1 MKLRKFVSI
10 VLAVLLLTALLPV
23 SASAAVKLPKGY
35 QALAENERFIVGV
48 NTSNCF
54 FCVADKAVGEV
65 FESNPSNWKT
75 DKKATGS
82 NKTKLQSQLIVT
94 VLRGE
99 TGNTETVNSQA
110 GSVGKGT
117 VKLQKVDDGLRI
129 LYTFKDYGITV
140 PLYVTIAEDCFRVYV
155 PANEIEE
162 TTGDQLLDVEI
173 APLLGA
179 SGTRDE
185 GYILIPDGSGALIH
199 FNNGKTKAGA
209 YKAQVYGSDKTFAAT
224 VDNNTMLRAALPVLG
239 MDCGDY
245 GLMVVA
251 TQGDAHAYV
260 NAAVSGVTHSYN
272 TMSFS
277 FSVRA
282 KGEYT
287 IGEENYNARTVNLYQ
302 QDKST
307 EGRYEVSYYPL
318 PEGACDWLAMADAYG
333 EMLLGDRA
341 ADAEKRVSLRLYG
354 MIYKD
359 KPFLGI
365 PVSSA
370 IALTPYARAAE
381 MLQQL
386 KDAGVPVVAEYLNW
400 NNSAARNR
408 MGGVKASGTLGGQK
422 AMKALLETSK
432 QAGAPVYFTTN
443 ALSFSS
449 ENALIAR
456 FTDAATKLSSFPV
469 ELHTFAISTHKEDET
484 IAPDYVVK
492 ADRAADRAAEMVA
505 AYGKLGAK
513 ASLGD
518 AANLLYSDYTSKNG
532 NRSALK
538 AAVTKMLDDAGKT
551 LMSWPNAYA
560 LPYAAYVTDV
570 PQESSNLSLAD
581 ETVPFYAQV
590 LQGRVGFSGAAVNLA
605 DEPRVA
611 FLHALETG
619 ADLAF
624 TVAAENT
631 DELRFSDDSALY
643 AIRFDDWKETI
654 AAMHAELSGARAQL
668 DSLVSREAAGETVVL
683 KYANGAV
690 LIVNYDTAAAQT
702 AYGPVEGLSYLIV
715 PGEEAAQ

>member
-1 MKLRKFVSI
+1 MKLKKILSI
-10 VLAVLLLTALLPV
+10 LLSLVLLTALLPA

-35 QALAENERFIVGV
+35 QALVENDRFIVGV

-54 FCVADKAVGEV
+54 FCVADKALGEV
-65 FESNPSNWKT
+65 FESNPANWKT

-82 NKTKLQSQLIVT
+82 NKTKLQSQMVVT

-99 TGNTETVNSQA
+99 TENTETVNSQV
-110 GSVGKGT
+110 GSVSKGS

-155 PANEIEE
+155 PADEIEE
-162 TTGDQLLDVEI
+162 TTADKLLDMEI

-179 SGTRDE
+179 TGTKDE
-185 GYILIPDGSGALIH
+185 GYILIPDGSGALIR
-199 FNNGKTKAGA
+199 FNNGKTKAGS

-245 GLMVVA
+245 GLMAVA

-260 NAAVSGVTHSYN
+260 NAAVSGVTNSYN
-272 TMSFS
+272 TMNFS

-287 IGEENYNARTVNLYQ
+287 IGDENYNARTVNLYQ

-307 EGRYEVSYYPL
+307 LGRYEVSYYPL
-318 PEGACDWLAMADAYG
+318 PEGACDWTSMADAYG
-333 EMLLGDRA
+333 NLLLGDRT
-341 ADAEKRVSLRLYG
+341 AEAESRVSLRFEG

-365 PVSSA
+365 PVSTA
-370 IALTPYARAAE
+370 IALTPYDSAAE
-381 MLQQL
+381 ILQVL
-386 KDAGVPVVAEYLNW
+386 ADVGIPAVAEYQNW
-400 NNSAARNR
+400 NNNTARNR
-408 MGGVKASGTLGGQK
+408 MGGVKASGTLGGSK
-422 AMKALLETSK
+422 AFSALLEK
-432 QAGAPVYFTTN
+432 AERLDAPVYFTTN

-469 ELHTFAISTHKEDET
+469 ELHTFSISTHKEDET
-484 IAPDYVVK
+484 IAHDYVIK
-492 ADRAADRAAEMVA
+492 ADKAADKAADLLA

-518 AANLLYSDYTSKNG
+518 AANLLYSDYTSKTG

-538 AAVTKMLDDAGKT
+538 AAVTELLDGAGAT

-570 PQESSNLSLAD
+570 PMHSSSLSLAD
-581 ETVPFYAQV
+581 EAVPFYARV

-605 DEPRVA
+605 DEPRTA
-611 FLHALETG
+611 FLYALESG
-619 ADLAF
+619 GDLAF
-624 TVAAENT
+624 TLAAENT

-643 AIRFDDWKETI
+643 AIRFEDWKDTI
-654 AAMHAELSGARAQL
+654 IAMQTELNAVRSGL
-668 DSLVSREAAGETVVL
+668 GGLISRESAGKTVTLRHDGGVL
-683 KYANGAV
+683 V
-690 LIVNYDTAAAQT
+690 LNYDTAAAQT
-702 AYGPVEGLSYLIV
+702 AFGPVEGLGYLIV

>member
-1 MKLRKFVSI
+1 MKLKKILSI
-10 VLAVLLLTALLPV
+10 LLSLVLLTALLPV
-23 SASAAVKLPKGY
+23 FAAAAVKLPKGY
-35 QALAENERFIVGV
+35 QALVENNRFIVGV

-54 FCVADKAVGEV
+54 FCVADKALGEV
-65 FESNPSNWKT
+65 FESNPANWKT

-82 NKTKLQSQLIVT
+82 NKTKLQSQMVVT

-99 TGNTETVNSQA
+99 TENTETVNSQV
-110 GSVGKGT
+110 GSVSKGS

-155 PANEIEE
+155 PADEIEE
-162 TTGDQLLDVEI
+162 TTADKLLDMEI

-179 SGTRDE
+179 TGTRDE
-185 GYILIPDGSGALIH
+185 GYILIPDGSGALIR
-199 FNNGKTKAGA
+199 FNNGKTKAGS

-245 GLMVVA
+245 GLMAVA

-260 NAAVSGVTHSYN
+260 NAAVSGVTNSYN
-272 TMSFS
+272 TMNFS

-307 EGRYEVSYYPL
+307 LGRYEVSYYPL
-318 PEGACDWLAMADAYG
+318 PEGACDWMAMADAYG
-333 EMLLGDRA
+333 NLLLGDRT
-341 ADAEKRVSLRLYG
+341 AEAESRVSLRFEG

-365 PVSSA
+365 PVSTA
-370 IALTPYARAAE
+370 IALTPYDSAAE
-381 MLQQL
+381 ILQVL
-386 KDAGVPVVAEYLNW
+386 ADAGIPAVAEYQNW
-400 NNSAARNR
+400 NNNTARNR
-408 MGGVKASGTLGGQK
+408 MGGVKASGTLGGSK
-422 AMKALLETSK
+422 AFSALLEK
-432 QAGAPVYFTTN
+432 AERLDAPVYFTTN

-469 ELHTFAISTHKEDET
+469 ELHTFSISTHKEDET
-484 IAPDYVVK
+484 IAHDYVIK
-492 ADRAADRAAEMVA
+492 ADKAADKAADLLA

-518 AANLLYSDYTSKNG
+518 AANLLYSDYTSKTG

-538 AAVTKMLDDAGKT
+538 AAVTELLDGAGAT

-570 PQESSNLSLAD
+570 PMHASSLSLAD
-581 ETVPFYAQV
+581 EAVPFYARV

-605 DEPRVA
+605 DEPRTV
-611 FLHALETG
+611 FLYALDSG
-619 ADLAF
+619 GDLAF
-624 TVAAENT
+624 TLAAENT

-643 AIRFDDWKETI
+643 AIRFEDWKDTI
-654 AAMHAELSGARAQL
+654 IAMQTELNAVRSGL
-668 DSLVSREAAGETVVL
+668 GSLISREAADKTVTLRHDGGVL
-683 KYANGAV
+683 V
-690 LIVNYDTAAAQT
+690 LNYDTAAAQT
-702 AYGPVEGLSYLIV
+702 AFGPVEGLGYLIV

>member
-1 MKLRKFVSI
+1 MKLKKFVSI
-10 VLAVLLLTALLPV
+10 VLAVLLLTALLPG

-35 QALAENERFIVGV
+35 QALAENDRFIVGV

-54 FCVADKAVGEV
+54 FCVADKELGEV

-82 NKTKLQSQLIVT
+82 NKTKLQSQLVIT

-99 TGNTETVNSQA
+99 TENTETVNSQV
-110 GSVGKGT
+110 GSVSKGS

-162 TTGDQLLDVEI
+162 TTADKLMDVEI

-179 SGTRDE
+179 SGTNDE

-199 FNNGKTKAGA
+199 FNNGKTKAGS

-224 VDNNTMLRAALPVLG
+224 IDNNTMLRAALPVLG
-239 MDCGDY
+239 MNYSDY
-245 GLMVVA
+245 GLMAVA

-260 NAAVSGVTHSYN
+260 NAAVSGVTNSYN

-302 QDKST
+302 QDKAT

-318 PEGACDWLAMADAYG
+318 PKDACNWLAMADAYG
-333 EMLLGDRA
+333 GMLLGEKA
-341 ADAEKRVSLRLYG
+341 ADAESRVSLRFEG

-365 PVSSA
+365 PVSTA
-370 IALTPYARAAE
+370 ISLTPYARAAE
-381 MLQQL
+381 MLRSFHE
-386 KDAGVPVVAEYLNW
+386 AGIPTVAEYVNW
-400 NNSAARNR
+400 NNNAARNR
-408 MGGVKASGTLGGQK
+408 MGGVKASGTLGGRK
-422 AMKALLETSK
+422 GMAALLEAAEQTGD
-432 QAGAPVYFTTN
+432 QVYFTTN

-469 ELHTFAISTHKEDET
+469 ELHTFSISTHKEDEN
-484 IAPDYVVK
+484 IVPDYVLK
-492 ADRAADRAAEMVA
+492 AEKVAGKTADLVA
-505 AYGKLGAK
+505 AYDKLGAK

-518 AANLLYSDYTSKNG
+518 AANLLYSDYTSKTG
-532 NRSALK
+532 NRSVLM
-538 AAVTKMLDDAGKT
+538 AAVSGALQSAGDT

-560 LPYAAYVTDV
+560 LRYAAYVADV
-570 PQESSNLSLAD
+570 PMTSSNLSLTD
-581 ETVPFYAQV
+581 ETVPFYARV
-590 LQGRVGFSGAAVNLA
+590 LEGRVGFSGAAVNLA
-605 DEPRVA
+605 DEPRKA
-611 FLHALETG
+611 FLYALETG
-619 ADLAF
+619 GDLAF
-624 TVAAENT
+624 TLAAENT
-631 DELRFSDDSALY
+631 DELRFSDDSAFY
-643 AIRFDDWKETI
+643 AIRFEDWQETI
-654 AAMHAELSGARAQL
+654 IAMHTELQTARAQL
-668 DSLVSREAAGETVVL
+668 GSLVSREAAGETVTL
-683 KYANGAV
+683 RYANGTV
-690 LIVNYDTAAAQT
+690 LVLNYDTVAAKT
-702 AYGPVEGLSYLIV
+702 AYGPVEGLNYLIV
-715 PGEEAAQ
+715 AGEEAAQ

>member
-1 MKLRKFVSI
+1 MKLKRFVSI
-10 VLAVLLLTALLPV
+10 MLAVLLLTAMLPV

-82 NKTKLQSQLIVT
+82 NKTRLQSQMVIT
-94 VLRGE
+94 VLRSATE
-99 TGNTETVNSQA
+99 NTETVNSQL
-110 GSVGKGT
+110 GSVSKGA
-117 VKLQKVDDGLRI
+117 VKLQKVDDGLRV
-129 LYTFKDYGITV
+129 LYTFPDFGITV

-155 PANEIEE
+155 PADEIEE
-162 TTGDQLLDVEI
+162 TTADKLLDVEI

-179 SGTRDE
+179 AGTNDE
-185 GYILIPDGSGALIH
+185 GYILIPDGSGALIRI
-199 FNNGKTKAGA
+199 NNGKTKAGA

-245 GLMVVA
+245 GLMAVA

-260 NAAVSGVTHSYN
+260 NAAVAGVTNSYN

-307 EGRYEVSYYPL
+307 SGRYEVSYYPL

-333 EMLLGDRA
+333 EMLLGDRT
-341 ADAEKRVSLRLYG
+341 AEVENRVSLRFEG

-359 KPFLGI
+359 KPFLGS
-365 PVSSA
+365 PVSTA
-370 IALTPYARAAE
+370 IALTPYASAAE

-386 KDAGVPVVAEYLNW
+386 KDEGVPVVAEYLNW

-422 AMKALLETSK
+422 AMTALLETAK
-432 QAGAPVYFTTN
+432 QVGAPVYFTTN

-469 ELHTFAISTHKEDET
+469 ELHTFAISTHKEDDT
-484 IAPDYVVK
+484 IAPDYVLK
-492 ADRAADRAAEMVA
+492 ADRVADKAAELLT
-505 AYGKLGAK
+505 AYDKLGAK
-513 ASLGD
+513 VSLGD

-532 NRSALK
+532 SRSALK
-538 AAVTKMLDDAGKT
+538 AAVTELLDGAGTT

-560 LPYAAYVTDV
+560 LPYAAYVNDV
-570 PQESSNLSLAD
+570 PMMSSDLSLTD
-581 ETVPFYAQV
+581 ETVPFYARM

-605 DEPRVA
+605 DEPRAA

-631 DELRFSDDSALY
+631 DELRFSDDSELY
-643 AIRFDDWKETI
+643 AIRFGDWKETI
-654 AAMHAELSGARAQL
+654 IAMYAELAAARAQL
-668 DSLVSREAAGETVVL
+668 GGLVSREAAGEIVTL
-683 KYANGAV
+683 CYDNGAV
-690 LIVNYDTAAAQT
+690 LVVNYDTAAAQT

>member
-1 MKLRKFVSI
+1 MKLKKILSI
-10 VLAVLLLTALLPV
+10 LLSLVLLTALLPA

-35 QALAENERFIVGV
+35 QALVENDRFIVGV

-54 FCVADKAVGEV
+54 FCVADKALGEV
-65 FESNPSNWKT
+65 FESNPANWKT

-82 NKTKLQSQLIVT
+82 NKTKLQSQMVVT

-99 TGNTETVNSQA
+99 TENTETVNSQV
-110 GSVGKGT
+110 GSVSKGS

-155 PANEIEE
+155 PADEIEE
-162 TTGDQLLDVEI
+162 TTADKLLDMEI

-179 SGTRDE
+179 TGTKDE
-185 GYILIPDGSGALIH
+185 GYILIPDGSGALIR
-199 FNNGKTKAGA
+199 FNNGKTKAGS

-245 GLMVVA
+245 GLMAVA

-260 NAAVSGVTHSYN
+260 NAAVSGVTNSYN
-272 TMSFS
+272 TMNFS

-307 EGRYEVSYYPL
+307 LGRYEVSYYPL
-318 PEGACDWLAMADAYG
+318 PEGACDWTSMADAYG
-333 EMLLGDRA
+333 NLLLGDRT
-341 ADAEKRVSLRLYG
+341 AEAESRVSLRFEG

-365 PVSSA
+365 PVSTA
-370 IALTPYARAAE
+370 IALTPYDSAAE
-381 MLQQL
+381 ILQVL
-386 KDAGVPVVAEYLNW
+386 ADAGIPAVAEYQNW
-400 NNSAARNR
+400 NNNTARNR
-408 MGGVKASGTLGGQK
+408 MGGVKASGTLGGSK
-422 AMKALLETSK
+422 AFSALLEK
-432 QAGAPVYFTTN
+432 AERLDAPVYFTTN

-469 ELHTFAISTHKEDET
+469 ELHTFSISTHKEDET
-484 IAPDYVVK
+484 IAHDYVIK
-492 ADRAADRAAEMVA
+492 ADKAADKAADLLA

-513 ASLGD
+513 VSLGD
-518 AANLLYSDYTSKNG
+518 AANLLYSDYTSKTG

-538 AAVTKMLDDAGKT
+538 AAVTELLDGAGAT

-570 PQESSNLSLAD
+570 PMHASSLSLAD
-581 ETVPFYAQV
+581 EAVPFYARV

-605 DEPRVA
+605 DEPRTA
-611 FLHALETG
+611 FLYALESG
-619 ADLAF
+619 GDLAF
-624 TVAAENT
+624 TLAAENT

-643 AIRFDDWKETI
+643 AIRFEDWKDTI
-654 AAMHAELSGARAQL
+654 IAMQTELNAVRSELG
-668 DSLVSREAAGETVVL
+668 SLISREAAGKTVTLRHDGGVL
-683 KYANGAV
+683 V
-690 LIVNYDTAAAQT
+690 LNYDTAAAQT
-702 AYGPVEGLSYLIV
+702 AFGPVEGLGYLIV

>member
-1 MKLRKFVSI
+1 MKLKKILSI
-10 VLAVLLLTALLPV
+10 LLSLVLLTALLPA

-35 QALAENERFIVGV
+35 QALVENDRFIVGV

-54 FCVADKAVGEV
+54 FCVADKALGEV

-82 NKTKLQSQLIVT
+82 NKTKLQSQMVVT

-99 TGNTETVNSQA
+99 TENTETVNSQV
-110 GSVGKGT
+110 GSVGKGS

-155 PANEIEE
+155 PADEIEE
-162 TTGDQLLDVEI
+162 TTADKLLDVEI

-179 SGTRDE
+179 TGTKDE
-185 GYILIPDGSGALIH
+185 GHILIPDGSGALIR
-199 FNNGKTKAGA
+199 FNNGKTKAGS

-245 GLMVVA
+245 GLMAVA

-260 NAAVSGVTHSYN
+260 NAAVSGVTNSYN
-272 TMSFS
+272 TMNFS

-307 EGRYEVSYYPL
+307 LGRYEVSYYPL
-318 PEGACDWLAMADAYG
+318 PEGACDWMSMADAYG
-333 EMLLGDRA
+333 NLLLGDRT
-341 ADAEKRVSLRLYG
+341 AEVESRVSLRFEG

-365 PVSSA
+365 PVSTA
-370 IALTPYARAAE
+370 IPLMPYDSAAE
-381 MLQQL
+381 ILQVL
-386 KDAGVPVVAEYLNW
+386 ADAGISAVAEYQNW
-400 NNSAARNR
+400 NNNTARNR
-408 MGGVKASGTLGGQK
+408 MGGVKASGTLGGSK
-422 AMKALLETSK
+422 AFSALLEK
-432 QAGAPVYFTTN
+432 AERLDAPMYFTTN

-456 FTDAATKLSSFPV
+456 FSDAATKLSSFPV
-469 ELHTFAISTHKEDET
+469 ELHTFSISTHKEDET
-484 IAPDYVVK
+484 IAHDYVIK
-492 ADRAADRAAEMVA
+492 ADKAADKAADLLA

-518 AANLLYSDYTSKNG
+518 AANLLYSDYTSKTG

-538 AAVTKMLDDAGKT
+538 AAVTELLDGAGAT

-570 PQESSNLSLAD
+570 PMHASNLSLAD
-581 ETVPFYAQV
+581 ETVPFYARV

-605 DEPRVA
+605 DEPRTA
-611 FLHALETG
+611 FLYALESG
-619 ADLAF
+619 GDLAF
-624 TVAAENT
+624 TLAAENT

-643 AIRFDDWKETI
+643 AIRFEDWKDTI
-654 AAMHAELSGARAQL
+654 IAMQTELNAVRSGL
-668 DSLVSREAAGETVVL
+668 GSLISREAAGKTVTLRHDGGVL
-683 KYANGAV
+683 V
-690 LIVNYDTAAAQT
+690 LNYDTAAAQT
-702 AYGPVEGLSYLIV
+702 AFGPVEGLGYLIV

>member
-1 MKLRKFVSI
+1 MKLKRFVSI
-10 VLAVLLLTALLPV
+10 MLAVLLLTAMLPV

-94 VLRGE
+94 VLRGD
-99 TGNTETVNSQA
+99 TGNTETVNSQV
-110 GSVGKGT
+110 GSVNKGT
-117 VKLQKVDDGLRI
+117 VKLQKVDDGLRV
-129 LYTFKDYGITV
+129 LYTFADYGITV
-140 PLYVTIAEDCFRVYV
+140 PLYVTIAEDCFRVYIQ
-155 PANEIEE
+155 ADEIEK
-162 TTGDQLLDVEI
+162 TTADKLLDVEI

-245 GLMVVA
+245 GLMAVA

-277 FSVRA
+277 FTVRA

-302 QDKST
+302 QEKAT

-318 PEGACDWLAMADAYG
+318 PEGACDWMAMADAYG

-341 ADAEKRVSLRLYG
+341 AEAENRVSLRFEG

-365 PVSSA
+365 PVSTA

-386 KDAGVPVVAEYLNW
+386 KEAGVPVVAEYLNW

-422 AMKALLETSK
+422 AMTALLETAK
-432 QAGAPVYFTTN
+432 QVGAPVYFTTN

-469 ELHTFAISTHKEDET
+469 ELHTFAISTHKEDDT
-484 IAPDYVVK
+484 IAPDYVLK
-492 ADRAADRAAEMVA
+492 ADRVADKAAELLA
-505 AYGKLGAK
+505 AYDKLGARV
-513 ASLGD
+513 SLGD
-518 AANLLYSDYTSKNG
+518 AANLLYSDYTSKSG
-532 NRSALK
+532 SRSALK
-538 AAVTKMLDDAGKT
+538 AAVIELLNGAGAT

-570 PQESSNLSLAD
+570 PMVSSNLSLTD
-581 ETVPFYAQV
+581 ETVPFYARM

-605 DEPRVA
+605 DEPCTA

-631 DELRFSDDSALY
+631 DELRFSDDSELY
-643 AIRFDDWKETI
+643 AIRFEDWKETI
-654 AAMHAELSGARAQL
+654 TTMHAELAAARAQL
-668 DSLVSREAAGETVVL
+668 GSLVSREAAGEIVTL
-683 KYANGAV
+683 RYDSGAV
-690 LIVNYDTAAAQT
+690 LVINYDTAAAQT
-702 AYGPVEGLSYLIV
+702 AYGPVEGLNYLIV
-715 PGEEAAQ
+715 PGEEAAE

>member
-1 MKLRKFVSI
+1 MKLKKILSI
-10 VLAVLLLTALLPV
+10 LLSLVLLTALLPA
-23 SASAAVKLPKGY
+23 SAAAAVKLPKGY
-35 QALAENERFIVGV
+35 QALVENDRFIVGV

-54 FCVADKAVGEV
+54 FCVADKSLGEV

-82 NKTKLQSQLIVT
+82 NKTKLQSQMVVT

-99 TGNTETVNSQA
+99 TENTETVNSQV
-110 GSVGKGT
+110 GSVSKGS

-155 PANEIEE
+155 PADEIEE
-162 TTGDQLLDVEI
+162 TTADKLLDMEI

-179 SGTRDE
+179 TGTRDE
-185 GYILIPDGSGALIH
+185 GYILIPDGSGALIR
-199 FNNGKTKAGA
+199 FNNGKTKAGS

-245 GLMVVA
+245 GLMAVA

-260 NAAVSGVTHSYN
+260 NAAVSGVTNSYN
-272 TMSFS
+272 TMNFS

-307 EGRYEVSYYPL
+307 LGRYEVSYYPL
-318 PEGACDWLAMADAYG
+318 PEGACDWMSMADSYG
-333 EMLLGDRA
+333 NLLLGDRT
-341 ADAEKRVSLRLYG
+341 AEAESRVSLRFEG

-365 PVSSA
+365 PVSTA
-370 IALTPYARAAE
+370 IALTPYDSAAE
-381 MLQQL
+381 ILQVL
-386 KDAGVPVVAEYLNW
+386 ADAGIPAVAEYQNW
-400 NNSAARNR
+400 NNNTARNR
-408 MGGVKASGTLGGQK
+408 MGGVKTSGTLGGSK
-422 AMKALLETSK
+422 AFSALLEK
-432 QAGAPVYFTTN
+432 AERLDVPVYFTTN

-469 ELHTFAISTHKEDET
+469 ELHTFSISTHKEDET
-484 IAPDYVVK
+484 IAHDYVIR
-492 ADRAADRAAEMVA
+492 ADKAADKAADLLA

-518 AANLLYSDYTSKNG
+518 AANLLYSDYTSKTG

-538 AAVTKMLDDAGKT
+538 AAVTELLDGAGAT

-570 PQESSNLSLAD
+570 PMHSSSLSLAD
-581 ETVPFYAQV
+581 EAVPFYARV

-605 DEPRVA
+605 DEPRTA
-611 FLHALETG
+611 FLYALESG
-619 ADLAF
+619 GDLAF
-624 TVAAENT
+624 TLAAENT

-643 AIRFDDWKETI
+643 AIRFEDWKDTI
-654 AAMHAELSGARAQL
+654 IAIQTELNVVRSGL
-668 DSLVSREAAGETVVL
+668 GSLIGREAAGKTVTLRHDGGVL
-683 KYANGAV
+683 V
-690 LIVNYDTAAAQT
+690 LNYDTAAAQT
-702 AYGPVEGLSYLIV
+702 AFGPVEGLGYLIV

>member
-1 MKLRKFVSI
+1 MKLKRFVSI
-10 VLAVLLLTALLPV
+10 VLSFVLLMALLPV

-35 QALAENERFIVGV
+35 QALVENDRFIVGV

-54 FCVADKAVGEV
+54 FCVADKELGEV

-82 NKTKLQSQLIVT
+82 NKTRLQSQMVIT
-94 VLRGE
+94 VLRSATE
-99 TGNTETVNSQA
+99 NTETVNSQV
-110 GSVGKGT
+110 GSVSKGA
-117 VKLQKVDDGLRI
+117 VKLQKVDDGLRV
-129 LYTFKDYGITV
+129 LYTFPDFGITV

-155 PANEIEE
+155 PADEIEE
-162 TTGDQLLDVEI
+162 TTPDKLLDVEI

-179 SGTRDE
+179 AGTKDE
-185 GYILIPDGSGALIH
+185 GYILIPDGSGALIR
-199 FNNGKTKAGA
+199 FNNGKTKAGS

-239 MDCGDY
+239 MDCGSY
-245 GLMVVA
+245 GLMAIA

-260 NAAVSGVTHSYN
+260 NAAVSGVTNSYN

-307 EGRYEVSYYPL
+307 AGRYEVSYYPL
-318 PEGACDWLAMADAYG
+318 PEGACDWMAMADAYG
-333 EMLLGDRA
+333 KMLLGDQT
-341 ADAEKRVSLRLYG
+341 AEVESRVSLRLYG

-365 PVSSA
+365 PVSTA

-381 MLQQL
+381 MIQVLA
-386 KDAGVPVVAEYLNW
+386 DADVPVVAEYLNW

-408 MGGVKASGTLGGQK
+408 MGGVKASGTLGGK
-422 AMKALLETSK
+422 KDFDALLTVAK
-432 QAGAPVYFTTN
+432 QTDSPVYFTTN

-449 ENALIAR
+449 ENALITR

-484 IAPDYVVK
+484 IAPDYVLK
-492 ADRAADRAAEMVA
+492 ADRVVDKAAELIA
-505 AYGKLGAK
+505 AYDKLGAR
-513 ASLGD
+513 ASMGD
-518 AANLLYSDYTSKNG
+518 AANLLYSDYTSRTG

-538 AAVTKMLDDAGKT
+538 SAVTRLLENAGDT

-560 LPYAAYVTDV
+560 LPYASYVTDV
-570 PQESSNLSLAD
+570 PMTSSDLSLTD
-581 ETVPFYAQV
+581 ETVPFYARV

-605 DEPRVA
+605 DETQTA
-611 FLHALETG
+611 FLYALETG
-619 ADLAF
+619 GDLSF
-624 TVAAENT
+624 TLAAENT
-631 DELRFSDDSALY
+631 DELRFSDDSELY
-643 AIRFDDWKETI
+643 AIRFEDWQETI
-654 AAMHAELSGARAQL
+654 IAMHAELSAVRAQL
-668 DSLVSREAAGETVVL
+668 GSLISREAAGNIITLRYVGGVL
-683 KYANGAV
+683 V
-690 LIVNYDTAAAQT
+690 LNYDTAAAQT
-702 AYGPVEGLSYLIV
+702 AFGPVEGLSYLIV

>member
-1 MKLRKFVSI
+1 MKLKKILSI
-10 VLAVLLLTALLPV
+10 LLNLVLLTAMLPV

-35 QALAENERFIVGV
+35 QALVENDRFIVGV

-54 FCVADKAVGEV
+54 FCVADKVVGEV

-82 NKTKLQSQLIVT
+82 NKTKLQSQMVVT
-94 VLRGE
+94 ILRSE
-99 TGNTETVNSQA
+99 TENTETVNSQA
-110 GSVGKGT
+110 GSVSKGS

-155 PANEIEE
+155 PADEIEE
-162 TTGDQLLDVEI
+162 TTADKLLDVEI

-179 SGTRDE
+179 TGTKDK
-185 GYILIPDGSGALIH
+185 GYILIPDGAGALIR
-199 FNNGKTKAGA
+199 FNNGKTRAGS
-209 YKAQVYGSDKTFAAT
+209 YKAQVYGSDQTFAAT

-245 GLMVVA
+245 GLMAVA

-260 NAAVSGVTHSYN
+260 NAAVSGVTNSYN

-287 IGEENYNARTVNLYQ
+287 IGEENQNARTINLYQ

-307 EGRYEVSYYPL
+307 AGRYEVSYYPL
-318 PEGACDWLAMADAYG
+318 PVGACDWLAMADAYG
-333 EMLLGDRA
+333 EMLLGEQA
-341 ADAEKRVSLRLYG
+341 ADLKSSVSLRFEG

-365 PVSSA
+365 PVSTA
-370 IALTPYARAAE
+370 IALTPYASAAE
-381 MLQQL
+381 ILQQL

-400 NNSAARNR
+400 NNNAARNR

-422 AMKALLETSK
+422 AMTALLETAE
-432 QAGAPVYFTTN
+432 QVGAPVYFTTN

-469 ELHTFAISTHKEDET
+469 ELHTFAISTHKADET
-484 IAPDYVVK
+484 IAPDYVLK
-492 ADRAADRAAEMVA
+492 ADRVADKAAELLA
-505 AYGKLGAK
+505 AYGKLGIRV
-513 ASLGD
+513 SLGD
-518 AANLLYSDYTSKNG
+518 AANLLYSDYTSRTG

-538 AAVTKMLDDAGKT
+538 AAVTELLHNAGDT

-570 PQESSNLSLAD
+570 PMTSSNLSLTD
-581 ETVPFYAQV
+581 ETVPFYAQM

-605 DEPRVA
+605 DEPRAA
-611 FLHALETG
+611 FLYALETG

-643 AIRFDDWKETI
+643 AIRFEDWKETI
-654 AAMHAELSGARAQL
+654 TAMHAELAAARAQL
-668 DSLVSREAAGETVVL
+668 GSLISRETARDIVTL
-683 KYANGAV
+683 RYDSGAV
-690 LIVNYDTAAAQT
+690 LVVNYDTAAAQT
-702 AYGPVEGLSYLIV
+702 AFGPVEGLNYLIV

>member
-1 MKLRKFVSI
+1 MKLKKILSI
-10 VLAVLLLTALLPV
+10 LLSLVLLTVLLPA

-35 QALAENERFIVGV
+35 QALVENDRFIVGV

-54 FCVADKAVGEV
+54 FCVADKALGEV

-82 NKTKLQSQLIVT
+82 NKTKLQSQMVVT

-99 TGNTETVNSQA
+99 TENTETVNSQV
-110 GSVGKGT
+110 GSVSKGS

-155 PANEIEE
+155 PADEIEE
-162 TTGDQLLDVEI
+162 TTADKLLDVEI

-179 SGTRDE
+179 TGTKDE
-185 GYILIPDGSGALIH
+185 GYILIPDGSGALIR
-199 FNNGKTKAGA
+199 FNNGKTKAGS

-245 GLMVVA
+245 GLMAVA

-260 NAAVSGVTHSYN
+260 NAAVSGVTNSYN
-272 TMSFS
+272 TMNFS

-307 EGRYEVSYYPL
+307 LGRYEVSYYPL
-318 PEGACDWLAMADAYG
+318 PEGACDWMSMADAYG
-333 EMLLGDRA
+333 NLLLGDRT
-341 ADAEKRVSLRLYG
+341 AEAESRVSLRFEG

-365 PVSSA
+365 PVSTA
-370 IALTPYARAAE
+370 IALTPYDSAAE
-381 MLQQL
+381 ILQVL
-386 KDAGVPVVAEYLNW
+386 ADAGISAVAEYQNW
-400 NNSAARNR
+400 NNNTARNR
-408 MGGVKASGTLGGQK
+408 MGGVKASGTLGGSK
-422 AMKALLETSK
+422 AFSALLEK
-432 QAGAPVYFTTN
+432 AERLDAPVYFTTN

-469 ELHTFAISTHKEDET
+469 ELHTFSISTHKEDET
-484 IAPDYVVK
+484 IAHDYVIR
-492 ADRAADRAAEMVA
+492 ADKAADKAADLLA

-518 AANLLYSDYTSKNG
+518 AANLLYSDYTSKTG

-538 AAVTKMLDDAGKT
+538 AAVTELLDGAGAT

-570 PQESSNLSLAD
+570 PMHSSSLSLAD
-581 ETVPFYAQV
+581 EAVPFYARV

-605 DEPRVA
+605 DEPRTA
-611 FLHALETG
+611 FLYALESG
-619 ADLAF
+619 GDLAF
-624 TVAAENT
+624 TLAAENT

-643 AIRFDDWKETI
+643 AIRFEDWKETI
-654 AAMHAELSGARAQL
+654 IAMQTELNVVRSGL
-668 DSLVSREAAGETVVL
+668 GSLISREAAGKTVTLRHDGGVL
-683 KYANGAV
+683 V
-690 LIVNYDTAAAQT
+690 LNYDTAAAQT
-702 AYGPVEGLSYLIV
+702 AFGPVEGLGYLIV

>member
-1 MKLRKFVSI
+1 MKLKKILSI
-10 VLAVLLLTALLPV
+10 LLSLVLLTALLPA

-35 QALAENERFIVGV
+35 QALVENDRFIVGV

-54 FCVADKAVGEV
+54 FCVADKSLGEV
-65 FESNPSNWKT
+65 FESNPANWKT

-82 NKTKLQSQLIVT
+82 NKTKLQSQMVVT

-99 TGNTETVNSQA
+99 TENTETVNSQV
-110 GSVGKGT
+110 GSVSKGS

-155 PANEIEE
+155 PADEIEE
-162 TTGDQLLDVEI
+162 TTADKLLDVEI

-179 SGTRDE
+179 TGTKDE
-185 GYILIPDGSGALIH
+185 GYILIPDGSGALIR
-199 FNNGKTKAGA
+199 FNNGKTKAGS

-245 GLMVVA
+245 GLMAVA

-260 NAAVSGVTHSYN
+260 NAAVSGVTNSYN
-272 TMSFS
+272 TMNFS

-307 EGRYEVSYYPL
+307 LGRYEVSYYPL
-318 PEGACDWLAMADAYG
+318 PEGACDWMSMADAYG
-333 EMLLGDRA
+333 NLLLGDRT
-341 ADAEKRVSLRLYG
+341 AEAESRVSLRFEG

-365 PVSSA
+365 PVSTA
-370 IALTPYARAAE
+370 IALTPYDSAAE
-381 MLQQL
+381 ILQVL
-386 KDAGVPVVAEYLNW
+386 ADAGIPAVAEYQNW
-400 NNSAARNR
+400 NNNIARNR
-408 MGGVKASGTLGGQK
+408 MGGVKASGTLGGSK
-422 AMKALLETSK
+422 AFSALLE
-432 QAGAPVYFTTN
+432 QAERLDAPVYFTTN

-469 ELHTFAISTHKEDET
+469 ELHTFSISTHKEDET
-484 IAPDYVVK
+484 IAHDYVIR
-492 ADRAADRAAEMVA
+492 ADKAADKAADLLA

-518 AANLLYSDYTSKNG
+518 AANLLYSDYTSKTG

-538 AAVTKMLDDAGKT
+538 AAVTELLDGAGVT

-570 PQESSNLSLAD
+570 PMHASSLSLAD
-581 ETVPFYAQV
+581 EAVPFYARV

-605 DEPRVA
+605 DEPRTA
-611 FLHALETG
+611 FLYALESG
-619 ADLAF
+619 GDLAF
-624 TVAAENT
+624 TLAVENT

-643 AIRFDDWKETI
+643 AIRFEDWKDTI
-654 AAMHAELSGARAQL
+654 IAMQTELNEVRSGL
-668 DSLVSREAAGETVVL
+668 GSLISREAAGKTVTLRHDGGVL
-683 KYANGAV
+683 V
-690 LIVNYDTAAAQT
+690 LNYDTAAAQT
-702 AYGPVEGLSYLIV
+702 AFGPVEGLGYLIV

>member
-1 MKLRKFVSI
+1 MKLKKILSI
-10 VLAVLLLTALLPV
+10 LLSLVLLTVLLPA

-35 QALAENERFIVGV
+35 QALVENDRFIVGV

-54 FCVADKAVGEV
+54 FCVADKALGEV
-65 FESNPSNWKT
+65 FESNPANWKT

-82 NKTKLQSQLIVT
+82 NKTKLQSQMVVT

-99 TGNTETVNSQA
+99 TENTETVNSQV
-110 GSVGKGT
+110 GSVSKGS

-155 PANEIEE
+155 PADEIEE
-162 TTGDQLLDVEI
+162 TTADKLLDMEI

-179 SGTRDE
+179 TGTKDE
-185 GYILIPDGSGALIH
+185 GYILIPDGSGALIR
-199 FNNGKTKAGA
+199 FNNGKTKAGS

-245 GLMVVA
+245 GLMAVA

-260 NAAVSGVTHSYN
+260 NAAVSGVTNSYN
-272 TMSFS
+272 TMNFS

-307 EGRYEVSYYPL
+307 LGRYEVSYYPL
-318 PEGACDWLAMADAYG
+318 PEGACDWTSMADAYG
-333 EMLLGDRA
+333 NLLLGDRT
-341 ADAEKRVSLRLYG
+341 AEAESRVSLRFEG

-365 PVSSA
+365 PVSTA
-370 IALTPYARAAE
+370 IALTPYDSAAE
-381 MLQQL
+381 ILQVL
-386 KDAGVPVVAEYLNW
+386 ADVGIPAVAEYQNW
-400 NNSAARNR
+400 NNNTARNR
-408 MGGVKASGTLGGQK
+408 MGGVKASGTLGGSK
-422 AMKALLETSK
+422 AFSALLEK
-432 QAGAPVYFTTN
+432 AERLDAPVYFTTN

-469 ELHTFAISTHKEDET
+469 ELHTFSISTHKEDET
-484 IAPDYVVK
+484 IAHDYVIK
-492 ADRAADRAAEMVA
+492 ADKAADKAADLLA

-518 AANLLYSDYTSKNG
+518 AANLLYSDYTSKTG

-538 AAVTKMLDDAGKT
+538 AAVTELLDGAGAT

-570 PQESSNLSLAD
+570 PMHSSSLSLAD
-581 ETVPFYAQV
+581 EAVPFYARV

-605 DEPRVA
+605 DEPRTA
-611 FLHALETG
+611 FLYALESG
-619 ADLAF
+619 GDLAF
-624 TVAAENT
+624 TLAAENT

-643 AIRFDDWKETI
+643 AIRFEDWKDTI
-654 AAMHAELSGARAQL
+654 IAMQTELNAVRSGL
-668 DSLVSREAAGETVVL
+668 GGLISRESAGKTVTLRHDGGVL
-683 KYANGAV
+683 V
-690 LIVNYDTAAAQT
+690 LNYDTAAAQT
-702 AYGPVEGLSYLIV
+702 AFGPVEGLGYLIV

>member
-1 MKLRKFVSI
+1 MKLKKILSI
-10 VLAVLLLTALLPV
+10 LLSLVLLTALLPA

-35 QALAENERFIVGV
+35 QALVENDRFIVGV

-54 FCVADKAVGEV
+54 FCVADKALGEV

-82 NKTKLQSQLIVT
+82 NKTKLQSQMVVT

-99 TGNTETVNSQA
+99 TENTETVNSQV
-110 GSVGKGT
+110 GSVSKGS

-162 TTGDQLLDVEI
+162 TTADKLLDMEI

-179 SGTRDE
+179 TGTRDE
-185 GYILIPDGSGALIH
+185 GYILIPDGSGALIR
-199 FNNGKTKAGA
+199 FNNGKTKAGS

-245 GLMVVA
+245 GLMAVA

-260 NAAVSGVTHSYN
+260 NAAVSGVTNSYN
-272 TMSFS
+272 TMNFS

-307 EGRYEVSYYPL
+307 LGRYEVSYYPL
-318 PEGACDWLAMADAYG
+318 PEGACDWTSMADAYG
-333 EMLLGDRA
+333 NLLLGDRT
-341 ADAEKRVSLRLYG
+341 AEAESRVSLRFEG

-365 PVSSA
+365 PVSTA
-370 IALTPYARAAE
+370 IPLTPYDSAAE
-381 MLQQL
+381 ILQVL
-386 KDAGVPVVAEYLNW
+386 ADAGIPAVAEYQNW
-400 NNSAARNR
+400 NNNTARNR
-408 MGGVKASGTLGGQK
+408 MGGVKASGTLGGSK
-422 AMKALLETSK
+422 AFSALLE
-432 QAGAPVYFTTN
+432 QAERLDAPVYFTTN

-469 ELHTFAISTHKEDET
+469 ELHTFSLSTHKEDET
-484 IAPDYVVK
+484 IAHDYVIK
-492 ADRAADRAAEMVA
+492 ADKAADKAADLLA

-518 AANLLYSDYTSKNG
+518 AANLLYSDYTSKTG

-538 AAVTKMLDDAGKT
+538 AAVTELLDGAGAT

-570 PQESSNLSLAD
+570 PMHASSLSLAD
-581 ETVPFYAQV
+581 EAVPFYARV

-605 DEPRVA
+605 DEPRTA
-611 FLHALETG
+611 FLYALESG
-619 ADLAF
+619 GDLAF
-624 TVAAENT
+624 TLAAENT

-643 AIRFDDWKETI
+643 AIRFEDWKETI
-654 AAMHAELSGARAQL
+654 IAMQTELNAVRSGL
-668 DSLVSREAAGETVVL
+668 GSLISREAAGKTVTLRHDGGVL
-683 KYANGAV
+683 V
-690 LIVNYDTAAAQT
+690 LNYDTAAAQT
-702 AYGPVEGLSYLIV
+702 AFGPVEGLGYLIV

>member
-1 MKLRKFVSI
+1 MKLKKILSI

-35 QALAENERFIVGV
+35 QALAENDRFIVGV

-54 FCVADKAVGEV
+54 FCVADKALGEV

-82 NKTKLQSQLIVT
+82 NKTKLQSQMIIT

-99 TGNTETVNSQA
+99 TENTETVNSQV
-110 GSVGKGT
+110 GSVSKGS
-117 VKLQKVDDGLRI
+117 VKLQKVDDGLRV

-155 PANEIEE
+155 PADEIEE
-162 TTGDQLLDVEI
+162 TASDKLLDVEI

-179 SGTRDE
+179 TGTKDE
-185 GYILIPDGSGALIH
+185 GYILIPDGAGALIN
-199 FNNGKTKAGA
+199 FNNGKTKAGS

-239 MDCGDY
+239 MDCGNY
-245 GLMVVA
+245 GLMAVA

-260 NAAVSGVTHSYN
+260 NAAVSGVTNSYN

-307 EGRYEVSYYPL
+307 LGRYEVSYYPL

-333 EMLLGDRA
+333 KMLLGDRT
-341 ADAEKRVSLRLYG
+341 AETESRVSLRLAG

-365 PVSSA
+365 PVSTA
-370 IALTPYARAAE
+370 IALTPYDSAAE
-381 MLQQL
+381 ILQSL
-386 KDAGVPVVAEYLNW
+386 ADAGVPVVAEYQNW
-400 NNSAARNR
+400 NNHTARNR
-408 MGGVKASGTLGGQK
+408 AGGVKASGTLGGTK
-422 AMKALLETSK
+422 NFEALLTAANQTDS
-432 QAGAPVYFTTN
+432 PVYFTTN

-484 IAPDYVVK
+484 IAPDYVIK
-492 ADRAADRAAEMVA
+492 ADRVADKAAELIA
-505 AYGKLGAK
+505 AYDKLGAK

-518 AANLLYSDYTSKNG
+518 AANLLYSDYTSKTG

-538 AAVTKMLDDAGKT
+538 AAVTELLDNAGGT

-560 LPYAAYVTDV
+560 LPYAAYVADV
-570 PQESSNLSLAD
+570 PMNSSNLSLAD
-581 ETVPFYAQV
+581 ETVPFYARV
-590 LQGRVGFSGAAVNLA
+590 LQGRVGFSGAAINLA
-605 DEPRVA
+605 DEPRRA
-611 FLHALETG
+611 FLYALETG
-619 ADLAF
+619 GDLAF
-624 TVAAENT
+624 TLAAENT
-631 DELRFSDDSALY
+631 DELRFSDDSVLY
-643 AIRFDDWKETI
+643 AIRFEDWQETI
-654 AAMHAELSGARAQL
+654 TAMHAELSAARAQL
-668 DSLVSREAAGETVVL
+668 GSLISREAAGNIVTLRYDGGVL
-683 KYANGAV
+683 V
-690 LIVNYDTAAAQT
+690 LNYDTAAAQT
-702 AYGPVEGLSYLIV
+702 AFGPVEGLSYLIV